1 MRNSKKS
8 STFATAKVFREM
20 IKNHLLNYYYYTMK
34 KILLISF
41 LVATCSLCTFAQN
54 RIQMQLLDRAE
65 LNKAAQV
72 LGKMVF
78 EDNKMLVY
86 DTEGNLIAEPEISTQ
101 LVVEVNAEN
110 SIVTIST
117 GDGEPQ
123 EINIEMG
130 VDQIAIKGAQIGS
143 AYRIYS
149 INGTLMLQGSVT
161 SESMTVQLQNI
172 PAGTY
177 LLVVNNNILKLL
189 KP

>member
-1 MRNSKKS
+1 
-8 STFATAKVFREM
+8 
-20 IKNHLLNYYYYTMK
+20 MK
-34 KILLISF
+34 KVLLIP
-41 LVATCSLCTFAQN
+41 LLMAMCSLCTFAQN
-54 RIQMQLLDRAE
+54 RIQMQLLDRVE

-86 DTEGNLIAEPEISTQ
+86 DTEGTLIAEPEISAQ
-101 LVVEVNAEN
+101 LVVEVNVETN
-110 SIVTIST
+110 SVTIST

-130 VDQIAIKGAQIGS
+130 VDQISIQGVQIGS

-149 INGTLMLQGSVT
+149 INGTLMQQGSVT

-177 LLVVNNNILKLL
+177 LFVVNNNILKLL